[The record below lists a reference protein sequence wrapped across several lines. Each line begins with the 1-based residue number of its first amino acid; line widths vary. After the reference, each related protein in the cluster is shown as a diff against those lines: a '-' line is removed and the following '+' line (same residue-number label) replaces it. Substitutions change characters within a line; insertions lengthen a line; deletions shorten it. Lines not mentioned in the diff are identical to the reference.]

1 MLLNVVN
8 LKTSMPAMSSP
19 WPTCGLVEGFMQPSL
34 GCGCSMSSLHTYNLS
49 FIGTKLP
56 FQITLMEWLKM
67 SNSYYHCS

>member
-34 GCGCSMSSLHTYNLS
+34 GCGCSMSSYILTTCPSLALNFLFKSHLWS
-49 FIGTKLP
+49 G
-56 FQITLMEWLKM
+56 
-67 SNSYYHCS
+67 